1 MGFNTKNIIPEKRT
15 KKRPREE
22 ISGPLEKNSWQR
34 PTLPHR
40 IPCSTIGPGGLNY
53 RVRDGIGCGP
63 SGKATRK
70 NKKQLAVV
78 RVKRDRC
85 SEPWSSKGKKVMVK
99 PHGRLVLV
107 SFTYYY
113 ASTPSLLP
121 RGLRGAFRVLRPGRP
136 NLEVGFP
143 LRCFQRLSIP
153 DVATRRC
160 GWCHNR
166 NTRGQSNPVLSY

>member
-1 MGFNTKNIIPEKRT
+1 MMKI
-15 KKRPREE
+15 KK
-22 ISGPLEKNSWQR
+22 GLERNALGLGKNSWQR

-53 RVRDGIGCGP
+53 RVRDGIGCNP

-70 NKKQLAVV
+70 NEKQLADVV
-78 RVKRDRC
+78 QSQTMWLMQRTLVF
-85 SEPWSSKGKKVMVK
+85 KGKKEEMVK
-99 PHGRLVLV
+99 PHGLLVLV
-107 SFTYYY
+107 SSTYYY

-121 RGLRGAFRVLRPGRP
+121 CGLQGAFRVLRPGRP

>member
-1 MGFNTKNIIPEKRT
+1 M
-15 KKRPREE
+15 
-22 ISGPLEKNSWQR
+22 
-34 PTLPHR
+34 
-40 IPCSTIGPGGLNY
+40 
-53 RVRDGIGCGP
+53 
-63 SGKATRK
+63 
-70 NKKQLAVV
+70 KQLADVAQSQTMGTMQRTLV
-78 RVKRDRC
+78 F
-85 SEPWSSKGKKVMVK
+85 KGKKKEMVK

-107 SFTYYY
+107 SSTYYY

-121 RGLRGAFRVLRPGRP
+121 CGLQGAFRVLRPGRP